1 MYQLKAYV
9 KHAKSAMFIGYAKAN
24 ETDILMQGNRLKYT
38 KPTRGENKTDSVNIK
53 VDFKKKLIRLKDGY
67 W

>member
-1 MYQLKAYV
+1 MHSQLCLQD
-9 KHAKSAMFIGYAKAN
+9 MPKAN
-24 ETDILMQGNRLKYT
+24 ETDILMQGNRLNYT
-38 KPTRGENKTDSVNIK
+38 KPTRGESRTDNINIK

>member
-1 MYQLKAYV
+1 MQSQLCLQD
-9 KHAKSAMFIGYAKAN
+9 MPKAN
-24 ETDILMQGNRLKYT
+24 ETDILMQGNRLKYA
-38 KPTRGENKTDSVNIK
+38 KRTRGENKTDSINIK